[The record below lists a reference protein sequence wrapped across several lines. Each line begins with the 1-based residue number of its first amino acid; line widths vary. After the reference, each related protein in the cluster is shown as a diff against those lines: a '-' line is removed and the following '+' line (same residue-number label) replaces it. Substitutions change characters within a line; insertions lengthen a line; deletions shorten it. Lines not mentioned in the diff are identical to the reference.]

1 MRTKIFSAVFAA
13 VSIAALCVA
22 ATKRFGHWDT
32 TAVAVTLNI
41 VTALGV
47 HALARRYYTSTVAC
61 QVFDPEKRQGF
72 AFWLFVLLEALVVWA
87 VLCGLGITIA
97 KATATYNALAHGVL
111 NP

>member
-1 MRTKIFSAVFAA
+1 MRTKIFSAVLA
-13 VSIAALCVA
+13 VVLIAALCVA
-22 ATKRFGHWDT
+22 GTKSFGHWDT

-41 VTALGV
+41 AAVLGV
-47 HALARRYYTSTVAC
+47 RALRKRYYTRTVAV

-97 KATATYNALAHGVL
+97 KATATYNTLTHGVL